1 MLLPSDFKEPVV
13 ASRILLEQFLFA
25 FTVRASMPDA
35 EREALRVLLNRP
47 AFRQALRH
55 AIAGLQEQFPELQT
69 LRCTVSV

>member
-1 MLLPSDFKEPVV
+1 MLLPSDLKEPVV
-13 ASRILLEQFLFA
+13 ASRILLEQFLLA

-47 AFRQALRH
+47 AFRQALRR
-55 AIAGLQEQFPELQT
+55 AIAELQEQFPELQA